1 MKTIFATSS
10 MLVRILSQTLV
21 FLLIG
26 KVLGPVE
33 LGQFSLFMVYASLI
47 GLVADYGC
55 TNPALRE
62 MSVNVPGAAAIL
74 NDYLVFRVAMG
85 VVCYTIGGLGLYLSG
100 LVTLADA
107 QLFLWISL
115 ASFVAL
121 QSDFILLLFRA
132 TTRYNEETVTSICT
146 SVVHMVLV
154 GTVCFVTPR
163 IVPVTLAFLAS
174 RLFALAFTIF
184 MARRKAAI
192 LSYAAGQVTS
202 ALKAA
207 PGMLRKRT
215 LYAADSFITAA
226 FGQIDTLLV
235 GHLLGL
241 HALGNYQLGA
251 KVLQM
256 SLSIV
261 QVASSVYIPMLS
273 RAVHQSH
280 PVRMVMQMTLA
291 LAGVGALAAGGIY
304 FVMPYLVDLYMGAQ
318 FADANV
324 LWGGIGLAVFIRCLA
339 ASFGI
344 LLVALDK
351 PGVRTFVQ
359 IGIIS
364 SLVALAWILV
374 PAYGLWG
381 MGYAVAGSLS
391 VGLLIYFVAVLKLAP
406 SLFMLRK
413 AETAH

>member
-1 MKTIFATSS
+1 MKTVFATAS

-55 TNPALRE
+55 SNPALRE
-62 MSVNVPGAAAIL
+62 MSVDVDRAATIM

-100 LVTLADA
+100 LVTAADA
-107 QLFLWISL
+107 PLFLWISL

-121 QSDFILLLFRA
+121 QADFVLLIFRA
-132 TTRYNEETVTSICT
+132 TTRYNEETVTSVCT
-146 SVVHMVLV
+146 SLVHMLLV
-154 GTVCFVTPR
+154 GSVCFMSPH
-163 IVPVTLAFLAS
+163 IVPVTLAFLGS
-174 RLFALAFTIF
+174 RLFALVFTIS
-184 MARRKAAI
+184 MVRRKAAM
-192 LSYAAGQVTS
+192 LRYAAGQIGA
-202 ALKAA
+202 ALRAA
-207 PGMLRKRT
+207 PAMLRQRT

-226 FGQIDTLLV
+226 FGQVDTLLV

-261 QVASSVYIPMLS
+261 QVASSVYIPALS
-273 RAVHQSH
+273 RAVHQAH
-280 PVRMVMQMTLA
+280 PLRMMLRMMLA
-291 LAGVGALAAGGIY
+291 LAAVGALAAAAIY
-304 FVMPYLVDLYMGAQ
+304 WIMPYLVDLTMGAQ

-351 PGVRTFVQ
+351 PGVRTVVQ
-359 IGIIS
+359 VGIIA
-364 SLVALAWILV
+364 SLVALAWLLL
-374 PAYGLWG
+374 PSYGLWG
-381 MGYAVAGSLS
+381 MGYAVAGALG
-391 VGLLIYFVAVLKLAP
+391 VGLLIYLLAVLRLAP
-406 SLFMLRK
+406 SLAAPRQLIRP
-413 AETAH
+413 

>member
-10 MLVRILSQTLV
+10 MLARILSQTLV

-55 TNPALRE
+55 SNPALRE
-62 MSVNVPGAAAIL
+62 MSVNVPGAAGIM

-85 VVCYTIGGLGLYLSG
+85 VVCYTIGGVGLYLSG
-100 LVTLADA
+100 LVSLADV
-107 QLFLWISL
+107 QLFLWLSL

-121 QSDFILLLFRA
+121 QSDFILLIFRA
-132 TTRYNEETVTSICT
+132 TTRYNEETVTSIVT
-146 SVVHMVLV
+146 ALVHLLLV
-154 GTVCFVTPR
+154 GTVCFVAPH
-163 IVPVTLAFLAS
+163 IVPVTMAFLAS
-174 RLFALAFTIF
+174 RLFALAFTVF
-184 MARRKAAI
+184 MVRRKAAI
-192 LSYAAGQVTS
+192 LSFASGHIVAA
-202 ALKAA
+202 LRAA

-261 QVASSVYIPMLS
+261 QVASSVCIPVLS
-273 RAVHQSH
+273 RAVHQAH
-280 PVRMVMQMTLA
+280 PARTVMQMILA
-291 LAGVGALAAGGIY
+291 LAGVGAAAAGCIY
-304 FVMPYLVDLYMGAQ
+304 WIMPYLVDRFMGAQ

-364 SLVALAWILV
+364 GLVALSWVLV

-381 MGYAVAGSLS
+381 MGYAVAGALGI
-391 VGLLIYFVAVLKLAP
+391 GLVIYFVAVLRLAP
-406 SLFMLRK
+406 ELFMLRK
-413 AETAH
+413 AEAAH

>member
-1 MKTIFATSS
+1 

-55 TNPALRE
+55 SNPALRE
-62 MSVNVPGAAAIL
+62 MSVNVPGAAGIL

-85 VVCYTIGGLGLYLSG
+85 VICYTLGGLGLYLTG
-100 LVTLADA
+100 LVALADA
-107 QLFLWISL
+107 QLFLWIALS
-115 ASFVAL
+115 SFVIF
-121 QSDFILLLFRA
+121 QSDFILLIFRA
-132 TTRYNEETVTSICT
+132 TTRYNEETVTSIVT
-146 SVVHMVLV
+146 SLVHVLLV
-154 GTVCFVTPR
+154 GTVCWMAPH

-174 RLFALAFTIF
+174 RLFALFFTIF
-184 MARRKAAI
+184 MVRRKAAI
-192 LSYAAGQVTS
+192 LSYAPGRIVAT
-202 ALKAA
+202 LKTL
-207 PGMLRKRT
+207 PGMLRQRT
-215 LYAADSFITAA
+215 WYAADSFITAA
-226 FGQIDTLLV
+226 FGQVDTLLV

-273 RAVHQSH
+273 RAVHQAH
-280 PVRMVMQMTLA
+280 PVRMVMQMVLA
-291 LAGVGALAAGGIY
+291 LAGVGALAALSIY
-304 FVMPYLVDLYMGAQ
+304 WIMPYLVDIYMGAP

-381 MGYAVAGSLS
+381 MGYAVAGSLG

-406 SLFMLRK
+406 SLLMLRK
-413 AETAH
+413 AQAAH